1 MAYKVNRKERYLEVE
16 EKERFEEVTP
26 LLPGD
31 KVLRIHRRRPRR
43 RLRITPNIPAV
54 FRFLRDIATKTPLIP
69 LILALIGLW
78 LLFSWGVYLAE
89 RGANEQITSYGYALW
104 WSFTAMQTQGAN
116 APGPITTLG
125 IIIGSIWSIFSTIA
139 FFGVIIGSL
148 YAYFMLPKRRPS
160 QEIISA
166 IQYNL
171 EELENLSTDELEALR
186 DTTVRIINAQIGR
199 LKEKSPG
206 Q

>member
-1 MAYKVNRKERYLEVE
+1 ME

-31 KVLRIHRRRPRR
+31 KVLRVHRRRPRR

-54 FRFLRDIATKTPLIP
+54 FRFLRDMATKTPLIP
-69 LILALIGLW
+69 LILTLAALW
-78 LLFSWGVYLAE
+78 LLFSLGIYLAE
-89 RGANEQITSYGYALW
+89 REVNNQIDSYGYALW

-116 APGPITTLG
+116 SPGPITTPG

-139 FFGVIIGSL
+139 FFGVIIGSF
-148 YAYFMLPKRRPS
+148 YAYFMLPRRRPS
-160 QEIISA
+160 RELISA

-171 EELENLSTDELEALR
+171 DELENLSTDELETLR
-186 DTTVRIINAQIGR
+186 DTIVRIVDAQISR
-199 LKEKSPG
+199 LKEKSQG
-206 Q
+206 R